1 MDLQIRVRPR
11 AGRNTIEIGD
21 DGQVTVRVTA
31 APERGRA
38 NEAVVELLA
47 KKLGVSKSSVTLVR
61 GITSRD
67 KVVRI
72 DGVTDRG
79 SVIRSRLLEPLPIG
93 WPGAVRR

>member
-38 NEAVVELLA
+38 NEAVVALLA
-47 KKLGVSKSSVTLVR
+47 KKLGVSKSSVTVVR

-72 DGVTDRG
+72 DGVTDREARG
-79 SVIRSRLLEPLPIG
+79 RLAG
-93 WPGAVRR
+93 

>member
-72 DGVTDRG
+72 DGVTDREVRG
-79 SVIRSRLLEPLPIG
+79 RLAG
-93 WPGAVRR
+93 

>member
-38 NEAVVELLA
+38 NEAVVEILA

-72 DGVTDRG
+72 DGVTDREVRG
-79 SVIRSRLLEPLPIG
+79 RLAG
-93 WPGAVRR
+93 

>member
-47 KKLGVSKSSVTLVR
+47 KKLGVSKSSVTVVR
-61 GITSRD
+61 GLTSRD

-72 DGVTDRG
+72 DGVTDQEVRG
-79 SVIRSRLLEPLPIG
+79 RL
-93 WPGAVRR
+93 AR

>member
-47 KKLGVSKSSVTLVR
+47 KKLGVSRSSVTLVR

-72 DGVTDRG
+72 DGVTDREVRG
-79 SVIRSRLLEPLPIG
+79 RLAG
-93 WPGAVRR
+93 

>member
-72 DGVTDRG
+72 DGVTDQEVRG
-79 SVIRSRLLEPLPIG
+79 RL
-93 WPGAVRR
+93 ARRRLA

>member
-38 NEAVVELLA
+38 NKAVVELLA
-47 KKLGVSKSSVTLVR
+47 KKLGVSKSSVTVVR

-72 DGVTDRG
+72 DGVTDREVRG
-79 SVIRSRLLEPLPIG
+79 RL
-93 WPGAVRR
+93 R

>member
-72 DGVTDRG
+72 DGVTDREVRG
-79 SVIRSRLLEPLPIG
+79 RLC
-93 WPGAVRR
+93 